1 MSWRDALSLARR
13 NASRRPGRVALTVLS
28 VALATA
34 LLTAL
39 VTIAQ
44 TAQTRVLD
52 QLSKGGPVSGINVS
66 PARPDPEQVD
76 QDKPRVGEARDLDE
90 AAVQQIAELPQ
101 VSRVLPVVTAGV
113 FVTSPST
120 TASGR
125 PIRPFVER
133 MVGIDMGRPGL
144 LPITLLA
151 GRLPQDGSLVDVA
164 VTESWLKRLGLQ
176 RVDASR
182 VIGTEITLA
191 AGRVIGHNQDDIH
204 GRWTRLTVVGVVAQ
218 GAGSGQLVAPIE
230 QAQLARGWTV
240 AGTDGGEELGA
251 SSSPYSGL
259 LVVARGIDNV
269 GPARDAITAIGYSSS
284 APENLIASVDNY
296 LGVVEIVLT
305 AVGLIALVVA
315 ALGITNALL
324 ASVRERRR
332 EIGVLKAIGARDRD
346 VLRLFLIEAF
356 VLGMAGGVLGTFT
369 GAAVARVVGAVVNG
383 YLADQGLAGV
393 RLTVS
398 PVVIGGGVAGATALA
413 VLGGIAPAWRAARLP
428 AVEAVSA

>member
-1 MSWRDALSLARR
+1 MTWRDALSLARR
-13 NASRRPGRVALTVLS
+13 NSSRRPGRVALTVLS

-52 QLSKGGPVSGINVS
+52 QLAKGGPVSGINVS

-76 QDKPRVGEARDLDE
+76 QDKPTAGEARDLD
-90 AAVQQIAELPQ
+90 ADAVEQIAALPQ
-101 VSRVLPVVTAGV
+101 VAQVLPVVTARV
-113 FVTSPST
+113 FVASPSAT
-120 TASGR
+120 VSGR

-164 VTESWLKRLGLQ
+164 VTEAWLKRLGVA
-176 RVDASR
+176 RADAAQL
-182 VIGTEITLA
+182 VGTEVRLA
-191 AGRVIGHNQDDIH
+191 AGRVIGRGRDDIH
-204 GRWTRLTVVGVVAQ
+204 GRWTRLTIVGVVAQ
-218 GAGSGQLVAPIE
+218 GAGAGQLVVPIE
-230 QAQLARGWTV
+230 QAELAQAWTV
-240 AGTDGGEELGA
+240 SGTDGGEELGA
-251 SSSPYSGL
+251 STSPYSGL
-259 LVVARGIDNV
+259 LVVAEGIENV

-332 EIGVLKAIGARDRD
+332 EIGVLKALGARDRD

-356 VLGMAGGVLGTFT
+356 VLGLVGGALGTLT
-369 GAAVARVVGAVVNG
+369 GAAIARVVGAVVNG

-398 PVVIGGGVAGATALA
+398 PLVIFGGIAGATILA

-428 AVEAVSA
+428 AVEAVGA

>member
-1 MSWRDALSLARR
+1 MSWRDAVGLARR
-13 NASRRPGRVALTVLS
+13 NASRRPGRVALTVVS

-76 QDKPRVGEARDLDE
+76 QDKPAVGEARDLDD
-90 AAVQQIAELPQ
+90 AAVKQIAALPQ
-101 VSRVLPVVTAGV
+101 VSEVLPVVTARV
-113 FVTSPST
+113 YVASPST
-120 TASGR
+120 TPSGR
-125 PIRPFVER
+125 RLRPFVEQ
-133 MVGIDMGRPGL
+133 MVGIDTGRPGL
-144 LPITLLA
+144 LPVTLLS

-164 VTESWLKRLGLQ
+164 VTEAWLKRLGLDRSEADQ
-176 RVDASR
+176 
-182 VIGTEITLA
+182 VIGTEIRAA
-191 AGRVIGHNQDDIH
+191 AGRVVGRGNDDIH
-204 GRWTRLTVVGVVAQ
+204 GRWVRLTVVGVVAQ
-218 GAGSGQLVAPIE
+218 GAASGQLLVPIE
-230 QAQLARGWTV
+230 QAALAHAWTL

-251 SSSPYSGL
+251 STSPYSGL

-324 ASVRERRR
+324 AAVRERRR

-346 VLRLFLIEAF
+346 ILRVFLIEAT
-356 VLGMAGGVLGTFT
+356 VLGMAGGVIGTLT
-369 GAAVARVVGAVVNG
+369 GAGVARVVGAVVNG
-383 YLADQGLAGV
+383 YLAEQGLAGV
-393 RLTVS
+393 HLS
-398 PVVIGGGVAGATALA
+398 LSVVVMVGGVVGATVLA

-428 AVEAVSA
+428 AVEAIGA